1 MDRAARRRAARV
13 ERAAKP
19 IAGIWLSN
27 APFAQTG
34 YGTQTKQAV
43 TRMAR
48 DGHAMVVA
56 CNYGLE
62 ATQTEYDGI
71 ELWPKGFDPY
81 SNDIVAPYFNDWS
94 RQHPDHAPV
103 LFTLYDTWVLKGDHW
118 DDLPVVPWVPIDHLP
133 APPDVVKFCAKPNVT
148 PVAMSAFGQAQLER
162 AGVQS
167 TLIPH
172 GIDTTVYAP
181 TGEFD
186 GITGRA
192 IMQVPDDAYVVSM
205 VNANKGV
212 VPTRKAWAENILAFS
227 IFAQDHPDAVLYLH
241 TERFGAM
248 GGIPLDPLL
257 KACGLEVG
265 KQVFFINQYQ
275 LRKGVPD
282 EAMAAI
288 YSATDVLLAATLGEG
303 FGLTVAEA
311 QSCETLV
318 IANDFSAQPE
328 LVGDGFLVES
338 QPWWDP
344 AQAAWFSTPLV
355 PSIVAALHD
364 AYARGHDRSAKA
376 RAHIVDSYDAD
387 LVYDTAWRPFLAE
400 LGAR

>member
-1 MDRAARRRAARV
+1 MDRAARRRAARA

-19 IAGIWLSN
+19 IAGVWLSN

-48 DGHAMVVA
+48 DGHHMVVA

-62 ATQTEYDGI
+62 ATQTTFEDI

-81 SNDIVAPYFNDWS
+81 SNDIVAPYVKDWS
-94 RQHPDHAPV
+94 RQHPDAVPI
-103 LFTLYDTWVLKGDHW
+103 LFTLYDTWVFKGDHW
-118 DDLPVVPWVPIDHLP
+118 DDLPVVPWVPVDHLP
-133 APPDVVKFCAKPNVT
+133 APPDVVKFCSKPNVT

-162 AGVQS
+162 AGVDS
-167 TLIPH
+167 RLIPH
-172 GIDTTVYAP
+172 GIETSIYTQTEA
-181 TGEFD
+181 FD
-186 GITGRA
+186 GHTGRA
-192 IMQVPDDAYVVSM
+192 IMGVPADAWVVSM

-227 IFAQDHPDAVLYLH
+227 IFAQSHPDAVLYLH

-265 KQVFFINQYQ
+265 TQVFFINQYQ
-275 LRKGVPD
+275 LRQGVPD

-288 YSATDVLLAATLGEG
+288 YTATDVLLAATLGEG
-303 FGLTVAEA
+303 YGLTVAEA
-311 QSCETLV
+311 QACGTLV
-318 IANDFSAQPE
+318 VANDFSAQPE

-355 PSIVAALHD
+355 PSIVTALED
-364 AYARGHDRSAKA
+364 AYRRGHTSSDKA
-376 RAHIVDSYDAD
+376 RAHIVDNFDAD
-387 LVYDTAWRPFLAE
+387 LLFDTGWRPLLAE